1 MKTNLLFRVAAGSAA
16 AALTLSLAGCGT
28 ASGNAASSEAASSAA
43 SSETA
48 EENTATAGTSETADD
63 KYAYLADFSMSDGF
77 DENGYLAGITATD
90 YVTLPEGFD
99 TLTIAA
105 DTATVSDEDLDTYI
119 SQNIL
124 SSYAT
129 DQEVTGR
136 AAQEGDTVNIDYAGT
151 MDGVAF
157 DGGTATG
164 YSLVLGSGTFIDG
177 FEDQIV
183 SHMPGDTFDVEVT
196 FPESYPNN
204 PDLAGKPAVFATTL
218 NSISETV
225 TPELTDDWVASN
237 LKDSMNVETVDALK
251 SQVKDNMVFSQQANA
266 IYSQLL
272 ENATF
277 AEELPETLV
286 EYYNNQNL
294 YTAYQYSQ
302 MYGVS
307 MEDLL
312 SLSGFDSV
320 DAYLEAANSY
330 VESAAHQMLIM
341 QAVAEQL
348 GITCNTETMNAEF
361 PRMYNTDDIDSYRDS
376 YGENYIKMNILNQLV
391 MEKLIDNATLA

>member
-1 MKTNLLFRVAAGSAA
+1 MKSNLLFRVAAGSAA
-16 AALTLSLAGCGT
+16 AALTVSLAGCGAT
-28 ASGNAASSEAASSAA
+28 ADSTASSETTAA

-48 EENTATAGTSETADD
+48 ETSEMETAESADD
-63 KYAYLADFSMSDGF
+63 AYAYLADFSLSDGF
-77 DENGYLAGITATD
+77 DENGYLAGVTATD
-90 YVTLPEGFD
+90 YVTLPEEYQN
-99 TLTIAA
+99 LTIDA
-105 DTATVSDEDLDTYI
+105 DTATVTDEEINDYI

-124 SSYAT
+124 VNYQT
-129 DQEVTGR
+129 TQEVTDR

-164 YSLVLGSGTFIDG
+164 YDLVLGSGTFIDG

-183 SHMPGDTFDVEVT
+183 GHMPGYTFDVEVT
-196 FPESYPNN
+196 FPESYPAN

-225 TPELTDDWVASN
+225 TPELTDEWVSTN
-237 LKDSMNVETVDALK
+237 LKDALGLETVDALK
-251 SQVKDNMVFSQQANA
+251 TYVKDSMVYSQQANA
-266 IYSQLL
+266 IYSQLV
-272 ENATF
+272 ENSTF
-277 AEELPETLV
+277 AEELPAELV

-302 MYGVS
+302 MYGIS
-307 MEDLL
+307 MSDLL
-312 SLSGFDSV
+312 SASGFDSV

-330 VESAAHQMLIM
+330 MESTAHQTLIM
-341 QAVAEQL
+341 QALAEKL
-348 GITCNTETMNAEF
+348 GMVCDTETMNAEF
-361 PRMYNTDDIDSYRDS
+361 PRLYSSNDIASFVDS
-376 YGENYIKMNILNQLV
+376 YGENYIKMNILDQLV

>member
-48 EENTATAGTSETADD
+48 EENTATAGTSETAND

-183 SHMPGDTFDVEVT
+183 GHMPGDTFDVEVT

-225 TPELTDDWVASN
+225 TPELTDDWVATN

-277 AEELPETLV
+277 AKELPETLV